1 MDEKRKNDR
10 QYRRRMARQ
19 IPILGIEGQRKI
31 ASTKL
36 AIVGVGGNGSAFT
49 KISGLAGFRKMKL
62 FDPDKLEI
70 HNLNRFMLGGVHD
83 VGKYKVLVAKRTL
96 HRLFPGMRID
106 AFAKDIRAPRIWEKA
121 RQSNWLVDA
130 TDDDETRHFLQRKCT
145 EDGVK
150 MISVATGF
158 VFRDGRL
165 VRAGCRANRVRP
177 GDGCLECQVLDD
189 EPMEQAHVS
198 LVIPNVIAAAL
209 AVDLL
214 LREIT
219 GYCDRTGDGKEAGAH
234 KESNDD
240 GHKANRENFLS
251 FDLINRILVAERVI
265 PSCPHCMRG

>member
-1 MDEKRKNDR
+1 
-10 QYRRRMARQ
+10 MARQ
-19 IPILGIEGQRKI
+19 IPILGEQGQKKI

-49 KISGLAGFRKMKL
+49 KISGLAGFRKLKL

-70 HNLNRFMLGGVHD
+70 HNLNRFMLGGVRD
-83 VGKYKVLVAKRTL
+83 AGKYKVLVAKREL
-96 HRLFPGMRID
+96 HRLFSGMRID
-106 AFAKDIRAPRIWEKA
+106 AFTEDIRSPGMWEKA
-121 RQSNWLVDA
+121 RQSDWLVDA
-130 TDDDETRHFLQRKCT
+130 TDNDETRHFLQRKCT

-150 MISVATGF
+150 MVSVASGF

-198 LVIPNVIAAAL
+198 LVIPNVIATAL

-219 GYCDRTGDGKEAGAH
+219 GYCDRTDDGKEAGAH
-234 KESNDD
+234 DESKDD
-240 GHKANRENFLS
+240 GREANTENFLS
-251 FDLINRILVAERVI
+251 FDLINRILVAGRVI
-265 PSCPHCMRG
+265 PSCPHCMKG